1 MADREPL
8 SATNRGLLC
17 ALGAHAFWGSMPL
30 YLLLVGDTPAFE
42 FVAWRIVWTLPLCAL
57 LVVWMKRGAELRTVL
72 ADRRALLLLLA
83 SSALIGV
90 NWFLYVWAIMNGH
103 VYAAS
108 LGYYIL
114 PLVMM
119 LLGLVTLGERMN
131 RRQWLAAGLAAAG
144 VAALAGGAL
153 TTMWLSLSMAVTF
166 GLYGLV
172 RKKVSAGPLAG
183 LTVEVLLLTPPS
195 AALLWW
201 FSAHSDGLHFGDSWL
216 TTIAIVMS
224 APMTAIPLTLFAAA
238 ARALPYTLIGFLQF
252 SSPTIVF
259 LIGLTV
265 FGEKLLPA
273 QLACYM
279 LIWLAVALFVWDLF
293 RGRARARAPVPDGPA

>member
-1 MADREPL
+1 MSDT
-8 SATNRGLLC
+8 SRGLLF

-30 YLLLVGDTPAFE
+30 YLLLVGDTPALE
-42 FVAWRIVWTLPLCAL
+42 FVAWRIVFTLPLCL
-57 LVVWMKRGAELRTVL
+57 LMVAATKRGGALRAVL
-72 ADRRALLLLLA
+72 SDGRALLLLLA

-90 NWFLYVWAIMNGH
+90 NWWLYVWAIMNGH

-119 LLGLVTLGERMN
+119 VLGLMALGERMN
-131 RRQWLAAGLAAAG
+131 RRQWLAAGLALAG
-144 VAALAGGAL
+144 VAILAAGAL

-172 RKKVSAGPLAG
+172 RKKVSAGPLEG

-195 AALLWW
+195 VALLWW
-201 FSAHSDGLHFGDSWL
+201 LRTHENGLHFGDAFGTSL
-216 TTIAIVMS
+216 AIAMA
-224 APMTAIPLTLFAAA
+224 APMTSIPLTLFAAA
-238 ARALPYTLIGFLQF
+238 ARLLPYTLVGFIQF

-259 LIGLTV
+259 LIGLLV
-265 FGEKLLPA
+265 FGEKLNAA
-273 QLACYM
+273 QLGCYVM
-279 LIWLAVALFVWDLF
+279 IWLAVAIFVWDLF
-293 RGRARARAPVPDGPA
+293 DGRRKARAEQLAAS